1 MYMYLL
7 LQCAYTLLELVSLC
21 SFFSQSVDLSWRV
34 ATTER
39 EEGREGGRGGGRE
52 RGSMKGGRGGR
63 EGGRVREGGREGRR
77 ES

>member
-39 EEGREGGRGGGRE
+39 E
-52 RGSMKGGRGGR
+52 GGR
-63 EGGRVREGGREGRR
+63 EGGRERGREGEGEYEGREGREGRR